1 MALGLAEK
9 QAIVEEVH
17 SAANAALSAALADY
31 RGLTVEEMTA
41 LRRNAR
47 ESGVYLKVVRNTLLK
62 RAVVGTEFECLA
74 EEAAGPSMLAFAND
88 DPGAAARL
96 FQRTAEELEEF
107 DVKVLAIG
115 GQLVPAEDVG
125 RVATLPTRDEALA
138 MLMSVM
144 QAPAAKLVRTLNG
157 IPSKL
162 VRTLAAVGER
172 QREEAGD

>member
-115 GQLVPAEDVG
+115 GQLVPAEDIG

-144 QAPAAKLVRTLNG
+144 QAPAVKLVRTLNG

>member
-17 SAANAALSAALADY
+17 GAASGALSAALADY

-41 LRRNAR
+41 LRRDAR
-47 ESGVYLKVVRNTLLK
+47 ESGVYLRVVRNTLLK
-62 RAVVGTEFECLA
+62 RAVVGTEFECLR

-96 FQRTAEELEEF
+96 FQRTASRLDEF
-107 DVKVLAIG
+107 EVKVLAIG
-115 GQLVPAEDVG
+115 GQLVPAEEID
-125 RVATLPTRDEALA
+125 RVASLPTREEALA

-144 QAPAAKLVRTLNG
+144 QAPAAKLARTLNE

-162 VRTLAAVGER
+162 VRTLAAVGEQ
-172 QREEAGD
+172 QREEGGE

>member
-41 LRRNAR
+41 LRRDAR

-62 RAVVGTEFECLA
+62 RAVVGTDFECLA

-96 FQRTAEELEEF
+96 FKRTADELEDF

-115 GQLVPAEDVG
+115 GQLVPAEDIE

-144 QAPAAKLVRTLNG
+144 QAPAAKLVRTLNA

-162 VRTLAAVGER
+162 VRTLAAVGEQR
-172 QREEAGD
+172 REETGD

>member
-9 QAIVEEVH
+9 EAIVAEVH
-17 SAANAALSAALADY
+17 SAANVALSAALADY

-41 LRRNAR
+41 LRRDAR

-74 EEAAGPSMLAFAND
+74 EEAAGPSMLAFAHD

-96 FQRTAEELEEF
+96 FQRTAQELEEF

-115 GQLVPAEDVG
+115 GQLVPAEEIE
-125 RVATLPTRDEALA
+125 RVATLPTREEALA

-144 QAPAAKLVRTLNG
+144 QAPAAKLVRTMNA

-162 VRTLAAVGER
+162 VRTLAAVGEQR
-172 QREEAGD
+172 REEAGD